1 MKHLKKIIFTAVLAA
16 ALTTSAFAASGFEFI
31 LNVPLGMGFNLAGR
45 YTEER
50 KITDKTITTSL
61 TSDSAG
67 IGFDTGV
74 SAQLGYMWHIT
85 DNFGM
90 SLLGEIGYSFD
101 TFNAH
106 YKLKRVDVDIEGI
119 NNSPIETEGDFGKS
133 SVYAHSFKIGILPK
147 FNIKAFSIGIGL
159 GALVPVNAYINFG
172 GGEGASAVFNP
183 PAGFYA
189 KLTFDYSIFFTEKTA
204 LNIGLY
210 TGIDL
215 IGNLILEDNGSSKSY
230 MTLGS
235 ADVGV
240 QLGFRFGPK
249 AFN

>member
-1 MKHLKKIIFTAVLAA
+1 MKHLKKLLFTAVLAA
-16 ALTTSAFAASGFEFI
+16 ALTASAFAASGFEFI
-31 LNVPLGMGFNLAGR
+31 LNVPLGMGFNFAGT
-45 YTEER
+45 YTAEQKIIDER
-50 KITDKTITTSL
+50 ITTSL
-61 TSDSAG
+61 YSGSAG
-67 IGFDTGV
+67 IGFDTGI

-106 YKLKRVDVDIEGI
+106 YKLKRVDIGGI

-159 GALVPVNAYINFG
+159 GALVPVNAYINLG
-172 GGEGASAVFNP
+172 GGEGASSVFEP
-183 PAGFYA
+183 PALFYA

-210 TGIDL
+210 TGVDL
-215 IGNLILEDNGSSKSY
+215 IGNLILEDSRSRKSY
-230 MTLGS
+230 IALGS
-235 ADVGV
+235 FDAGV